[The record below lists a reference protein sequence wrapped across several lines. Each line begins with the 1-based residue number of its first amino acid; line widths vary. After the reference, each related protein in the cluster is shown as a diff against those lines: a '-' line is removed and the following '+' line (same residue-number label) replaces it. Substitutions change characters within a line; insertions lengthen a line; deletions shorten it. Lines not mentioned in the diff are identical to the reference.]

1 MFVEVTINTI
11 SDVQR
16 EMEISAKADELKP
29 HFDKAYKEYRPN
41 VEIKGFRKGKAPL
54 ELVKKMYG
62 DAIEYETLNTIASE
76 LYRTVVKEKELKPIG
91 DPVIVDMD
99 YKRGETLRFKVQYD
113 VRPQIELK
121 EYTGIEIEKPV
132 HAVSDEETEEEIL
145 RLRKTN
151 STTEE
156 VPAVTD
162 DEHIVTAQTQEM
174 DKSGLPLI
182 GKKTQQARFYLG
194 DHQLEQPIRDAL
206 KKAERGGEYRVSF
219 QHQHGDHAH
228 DVYLLLKVAKVEKV
242 KLPEFTD
249 EFVKTIT
256 KGKIGTLEEF
266 RKGLRKDLISYWT
279 EKSRRA
285 TVNALVAELIRRHDF
300 AVPESLTRS
309 ILQSLLEEIKGQ
321 SQNKQLPADFDKEQ
335 FFQENR
341 AYAIYQAKWAL
352 LREEIIKAEKVAVE
366 EKDLMEL
373 AERESAKI
381 GIDKERLVA
390 YYKSSDQIQDRMIG
404 DKLIDFLIKNAKIK
418 EVEKKEF

>member
-1 MFVEVTINTI
+1 MEVTINSL

-16 EMEISAKADELKP
+16 EVEISANADELKP
-29 HFDKAYKEYRPN
+29 HFDKAYKEYRPKA
-41 VEIKGFRKGKAPL
+41 EIKGFRKGKAPL

-76 LYRTVVKEKELKPIG
+76 LYRTVVKEKELRPIG

-99 YKRGETLRFKVQYD
+99 YKRGEAFRFKVQYE
-113 VRPQIELK
+113 VRPQIQLK
-121 EYTGIEIEKPV
+121 EYKGIEIERPV
-132 HAVSDEETEEEIL
+132 HAVADEETEEEIL
-145 RLRKTN
+145 RLRKAN

-162 DEHIVTAQTQEM
+162 DEHVVTAQTQEL

-194 DHQLEQPIRDAL
+194 DPQLEQPIRDAL
-206 KKAERGGEYRVSF
+206 KKAEQGGEYRVSF

-228 DVYLLLKVAKVEKV
+228 DLFLLLKVAKVEKV
-242 KLPEFTD
+242 KLPDFTN

-266 RKGLRKDLISYWT
+266 KKGLSEDLVAYWT
-279 EKSRRA
+279 EKSRRT
-285 TVNALVAELIRRHDF
+285 TVNALVGELIRRHDF

-321 SQNKQLPADFDKEQ
+321 SQNKQLPPDFDKEQ

-352 LREEIIKAEKVAVE
+352 LREEIIKAEKIAVE

-381 GIDKERLVA
+381 GIDKERLVT
-390 YYKSSDQIQDRMIG
+390 YYKSSDQIQDRMVG
-404 DKLIDFLIKNAKIK
+404 DKLIDFLIKNAKIR